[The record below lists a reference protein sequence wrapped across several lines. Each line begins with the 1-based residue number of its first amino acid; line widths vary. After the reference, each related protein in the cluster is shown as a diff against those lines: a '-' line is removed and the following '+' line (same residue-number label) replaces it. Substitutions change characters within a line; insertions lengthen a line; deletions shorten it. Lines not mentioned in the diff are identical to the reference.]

1 MDLLKYEHEYWK
13 KGIKYI
19 GGVDEAGRGPL
30 AGPVVAACVILN
42 PDIII
47 EGINDSKKITPK
59 KRYEIF
65 QLIKEK
71 AIDVSIGIANENE
84 IDDVNI
90 LQATFLAMKR
100 AVGNLSI
107 HPELLLIDGPYSNI
121 KLIKVKNIVKGDSKS
136 ASIGAAS
143 IIAKVTR
150 DNIMKE
156 YDAIYPEYGFLKH
169 KGYGTKYHIEQLI
182 KSKATPIHRKSFRIV
197 KDNLPDYIYYKN
209 NRNFNLLGLQIIA
222 TKFIKRNYIL
232 FEKDVLLD
240 KVNDKIDFIFT
251 KPNKI
256 KFIKVIINENNQC
269 ISFEKNNMEDI
280 NAYIINIKN
289 IISEKDLNKE
299 VSFDVIL
306 IEFKPKNKPQITILN
321 NEKIY

>member
-1 MDLLKYEHEYWK
+1 MDLLKYEHEYWE

-30 AGPVVAACVILN
+30 AGPVVAACVILD

-59 KRYEIF
+59 KRHEIF
-65 QLIKEK
+65 KIIKEK
-71 AIDVSIGIANENE
+71 AIDVSVGIANEDE
-84 IDDVNI
+84 IDDINI

-100 AVGNLSI
+100 SVGNLSI
-107 HPELLLIDGPYSNI
+107 RPELLLIDGPYSDI

-150 DNIMKE
+150 DNIMKQ
-156 YDAIYPEYGFLKH
+156 YDTIYPEYGFLKH

-182 KSKATPIHRKSFRIV
+182 KHKATPIHRKSFRIV
-197 KDNLPDYIYYKN
+197 KDNLPDYKYYEN
-209 NRNFNLLGLQIIA
+209 NKNFNLLGLQIIA
-222 TKFIKRNYIL
+222 TKLIKRNYVL
-232 FEKDVLLD
+232 FEKNILLD
-240 KVNDKIDFIFT
+240 KINDTIDFLFT
-251 KPNKI
+251 KNNKI
-256 KFIKVIINENNQC
+256 KFIKVIVNENNQC
-269 ISFEKNNMEDI
+269 ISFGKNIIKDMHS
-280 NAYIINIKN
+280 YILNIKN

-299 VSFDVIL
+299 VTFDVIL

>member
-1 MDLLKYEHEYWK
+1 MDLLKYEHRYWK

-30 AGPVVAACVILN
+30 AGPVVAACVILDPN
-42 PDIII
+42 III

-65 QLIKEK
+65 QIIKEK
-71 AIDVSIGIANENE
+71 AIDVSVGIANEDE
-84 IDDVNI
+84 IDDINI

-100 AVGNLSI
+100 SVGNLSI
-107 HPELLLIDGPYSNI
+107 SPDLLLIDGPYSDI

-150 DNIMKE
+150 DNIMKQ
-156 YDAIYPEYGFLKH
+156 YDSIYPRYGFSKH

-182 KSKATPIHRKSFRIV
+182 KYKASPIHRKTFRIV
-197 KDNLPDYIYYKN
+197 KENLPNYQYYESNKN
-209 NRNFNLLGLQIIA
+209 FDLLGLQIIA
-222 TKFIKRNYIL
+222 TKLIKRNYIL
-232 FEKDVLLD
+232 FEKNIVLD
-240 KVNDKIDFIFT
+240 RVNDIIDFLFT
-251 KPNKI
+251 KNNKI
-256 KFIKVIINENNQC
+256 KLIKVIINENNQRV
-269 ISFEKNNMEDI
+269 SFGKNNIEDI
-280 NAYIINIKN
+280 NSYIININN

-299 VSFDVIL
+299 VSFNVIL

>member
-47 EGINDSKKITPK
+47 EGINDSKKITSK

-65 QLIKEK
+65 QVIKEK

-269 ISFEKNNMEDI
+269 ISFEKNNIENI

>member
-65 QLIKEK
+65 QVIKEK